1 MHLGDLGADVVK
13 IEDPRSGDESRRYGP
28 PFVNGE
34 SAYFLSVN
42 RNKRSCAIDLKSSAG
57 RDAVIALAGVADVV
71 IDNFRPGT
79 LDRWGL
85 CYEALR
91 ADNPRLIQCS
101 ISGFGRTGPDA
112 IGPATT

>member
-42 RNKRSCAIDLKSSAG
+42 RNKSSCAVDLKSPAG
-57 RDAVIALAGVADVV
+57 RDVVIALAGG
-71 IDNFRPGT
+71 RRRR
-79 LDRWGL
+79 DRQL
-85 CYEALR
+85 
-91 ADNPRLIQCS
+91 
-101 ISGFGRTGPDA
+101 
-112 IGPATT
+112 PARERSTDGA